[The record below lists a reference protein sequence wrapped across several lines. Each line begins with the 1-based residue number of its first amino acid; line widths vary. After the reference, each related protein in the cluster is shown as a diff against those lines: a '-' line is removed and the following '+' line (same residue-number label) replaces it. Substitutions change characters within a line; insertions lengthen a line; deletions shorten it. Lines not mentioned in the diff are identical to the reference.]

1 MDNAVN
7 LFNRRSAKNRQQ
19 VAMYSKFIFNGHFI
33 VFLTIAFGAL
43 MLQYSQMLKHLP
55 SGINYH
61 FIIALALSLLAIPP
75 LRTFFKEADK
85 VFLLSYEHELDSYI
99 HRAIIQSFIKRI
111 VLWIILFVI
120 LLPLYF
126 AGHYSTVGW
135 LTAMIFGVAGIGLG
149 LIIRWFAMKIGL
161 SNQTINILLFL
172 MMLAGLYNALEGV
185 YYTAITE
192 IVFMA
197 GLLYLLKNIGSKAV
211 YPWDTLIEYE
221 EDLTQRQFKLINMFT
236 DVKGLKDNVRRRR
249 YLDIFLRQKS
259 SDYNHNGMF
268 IYLFKRN
275 FVRSKDALWIII
287 RLVVIGAVVI
297 WFVHQP
303 IVAMIIGVFV
313 VYIIILQAS
322 QFYKQQAFQLW
333 PQVWPVE
340 ENDVI
345 NGFSKFLWQLSLIVT
360 VTMTVI
366 YSIFYLPTF
375 FYAVLFFGV
384 MFWTHQQVMS
394 KLKKKMTLLRD

>member
-1 MDNAVN
+1 MDEAAK
-7 LFNRRSAKNRQQ
+7 LFNRRSAKNRQE

-61 FIIALALSLLAIPP
+61 LIIALLLALFAAPP

-99 HRAIIQSFIKRI
+99 QRAVIQSYVKRLI
-111 VLWIILFVI
+111 PWVLLFAV
-120 LLPLYF
+120 LMPLF
-126 AGHYSTVGW
+126 AASHYSMIGW
-135 LTAMIFGVAGIGLG
+135 IAALVFGVIGIFLG
-149 LIIRWFAMKIGL
+149 LVIRWYALKIGL
-161 SNQTINILLFL
+161 SNVTVNILLFL
-172 MMLAGLYNALEGV
+172 MMMAGLYNALEGV
-185 YYTAITE
+185 YFTAIVE
-192 IVFMA
+192 VVFMA
-197 GLLYLLKNIGSKAV
+197 GLLYLLKSIARQTV

-221 EDLTQRQFKLINMFT
+221 EDLTQQQYKLINMFT

-249 YLDIFLRQKS
+249 YMDIFLKQNPS
-259 SDYNHNGMF
+259 HYNHDGMF

-275 FVRSKDALWIII
+275 FVRSKDALWMIV
-287 RLVVIGAVVI
+287 RLTAIGGLVI

-303 IVAMIIGVFV
+303 LIAMIIGVFV
-313 VYIIILQAS
+313 IYIITLQAS

-340 ENDVI
+340 ERDVI
-345 NGFSKFLWQLSLIVT
+345 NGFSRFLRQLALLTAVIIALIYIILYPAT
-360 VTMTVI
+360 
-366 YSIFYLPTF
+366 FY
-375 FYAVLFFGV
+375 YAVAFFVV
-384 MFWTHQQVMS
+384 MIWTHQQVMN